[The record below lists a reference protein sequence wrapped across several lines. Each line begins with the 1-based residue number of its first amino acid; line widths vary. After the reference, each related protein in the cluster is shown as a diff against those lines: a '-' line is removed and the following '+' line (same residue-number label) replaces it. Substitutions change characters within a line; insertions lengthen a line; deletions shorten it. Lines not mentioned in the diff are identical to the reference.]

1 MAVDPVTFEII
12 RHRLD
17 SINEEAAITL
27 RQVSGSPVAVEAN
40 DLNTAITMADGTVV
54 ACGHYV
60 LCQLASMNLVATDI
74 MREYAD
80 SPGFGPGDQ
89 FLTNDPYVG
98 TLHQPD
104 VVVVAPVFVDGAL
117 VAWCGSS
124 VHQFD
129 VGGPSAGGMTF
140 DAGSI
145 FDEPTPLPPIRIVAG
160 DRVQRD
166 VERDFLRRSRTPRLN
181 ELDLRGQIAANRATR
196 AAIQALCARYG
207 ADVLVEVMAGLV
219 AATERQLRARLR
231 ELPDGRWRHVSYL
244 ERGAPQPDDSD
255 IYAVRLTTTKRGD
268 SLELDFSDSSPQAP
282 GAINAAYPA
291 LVNFTVAALLI
302 YLCGD
307 LPWVPGAIQRVCR
320 IRSQEGTIA
329 HARWPAGVAMS
340 TSSSCQAIRVCVNVC
355 LGRMLEGSPALS
367 AHAMASCCSS
377 GGGGG
382 VFAGTTAGGEAFAA
396 MTLDELTGGGGA
408 TGSHDGIGSSG
419 TTTSPGAACAD
430 VEVNESYLP
439 LLYLRRAEVADSGGP
454 GRLRGGLGGLNIIRP
469 HAARGPVTVLSFAQG
484 LQHPAA
490 SGLAGGE
497 PGRQSV
503 YLITGVPAALGLA
516 DGTPGPVDWSLPSRD
531 SAMGAGQAHVAVSQG
546 GGGYGDPLTRDP
558 RSVAAD
564 VTAGAVTVRRAGQD
578 YGVALTEGAD
588 GRWTAD
594 LGGTQALRERLRTE
608 RLGGRAP
615 AGPSAGP
622 DPRSRPFSLAFR
634 IDGEGA
640 VSCAQCGEILAED
653 RRDPQQARD
662 AREAREAR
670 DAYARLVVRDAPV
683 SSVAPWSAAY
693 PGSTRFVIRRLYCPA
708 CAAQVDVQV
717 ARLGDP
723 VLRTAEPL

>member
-1 MAVDPVTFEII
+1 
-12 RHRLD
+12 
-17 SINEEAAITL
+17 
-27 RQVSGSPVAVEAN
+27 
-40 DLNTAITMADGTVV
+40 
-54 ACGHYV
+54 
-60 LCQLASMNLVATDI
+60 
-74 MREYAD
+74 
-80 SPGFGPGDQ
+80 
-89 FLTNDPYVG
+89 
-98 TLHQPD
+98 
-104 VVVVAPVFVDGAL
+104 
-117 VAWCGSS
+117 
-124 VHQFD
+124 
-129 VGGPSAGGMTF
+129 
-140 DAGSI
+140 
-145 FDEPTPLPPIRIVAG
+145 
-160 DRVQRD
+160 
-166 VERDFLRRSRTPRLN
+166 
-181 ELDLRGQIAANRATR
+181 
-196 AAIQALCARYG
+196 
-207 ADVLVEVMAGLV
+207 
-219 AATERQLRARLR
+219 
-231 ELPDGRWRHVSYL
+231 
-244 ERGAPQPDDSD
+244 
-255 IYAVRLTTTKRGD
+255 
-268 SLELDFSDSSPQAP
+268 
-282 GAINAAYPA
+282 
-291 LVNFTVAALLI
+291 
-302 YLCGD
+302 
-307 LPWVPGAIQRVCR
+307 
-320 IRSQEGTIA
+320 
-329 HARWPAGVAMS
+329 
-340 TSSSCQAIRVCVNVC
+340 
-355 LGRMLEGSPALS
+355 
-367 AHAMASCCSS
+367 MASCCSS

-516 DGTPGPVDWSLPSRD
+516 DGAPGPVDWSLPSRD
-531 SAMGAGQAHVAVSQG
+531 SAMDTGQAHVAVAQG

-615 AGPSAGP
+615 SGPSAGP

-653 RRDPQQARD
+653 RRE
-662 AREAREAR
+662 AREARDAR

-693 PGSTRFVIRRLYCPA
+693 PGSTRFVIRRLHCPA

-717 ARLGDP
+717 ARPGDP

>member
-1 MAVDPVTFEII
+1 MAVDPITFEII

-17 SINEEAAITL
+17 SINDEAAITL

-74 MREYAD
+74 MREYFD

-104 VVVVAPVFVDGAL
+104 VVVVAPVFVDGVL

-140 DAGSI
+140 DAESI

-166 VERDFLRRSRTPRLN
+166 VERDFLRRSRMPRLG
-181 ELDLRGQIAANRATR
+181 ELDLRGQIAANRATD

-207 ADVLVEVMAGLV
+207 SDVVVEVMAGLV
-219 AATERQLRARLR
+219 AATEQQLRARLR

-244 ERGAPQPDDSD
+244 ERGAPQPDGSD
-255 IYAVRLTTTKRGD
+255 IYAVRLTTTKQGD

-291 LVNFTVAALLI
+291 LVNFAVAAVLI

-307 LPWVPGAIQRVCR
+307 LPWVPGAILRVCR
-320 IRSQEGTIA
+320 IRSKEGTIA

-340 TSSSCQAIRVCVNVC
+340 TSSSCQAIRVCVNAC
-355 LGRMLEGSPALS
+355 LGRMLEGSSALS

-382 VFAGTTAGGEAFAA
+382 VFAGTTADGEAFAA

-454 GRLRGGLGGLNIIRP
+454 GRFRGGLGGLNIIRP
-469 HAARGPVTVLSFAQG
+469 HAAGAPVTVLSFAQG

-503 YLITGVPAALGLA
+503 YLITDVPVALGLA
-516 DGTPGPVDWSLPSRD
+516 DGSPGPGSPVNWSLPSRD
-531 SAMGAGQAHVAVSQG
+531 SAMHAGQAHVAVSQG

-558 RSVAAD
+558 HAVAAD
-564 VTAGAVTVRRAGQD
+564 VTAGAVTARRAELD

-588 GRWTAD
+588 GRRIAD
-594 LGGTQALRERLRTE
+594 LVGTELLRQRLRRE

-615 AGPSAGP
+615 ARPCAGP
-622 DPRSRPFSLAFR
+622 DPRTRPFSLAFR
-634 IDGEGA
+634 MDGDGTT
-640 VSCAQCGEILAED
+640 SCTRCGTVLAT
-653 RRDPQQARD
+653 RGQ
-662 AREAREAR
+662 

-693 PGSTRFVIRRLYCPA
+693 PGSTRFVIRRLHCPA

-717 ARLGDP
+717 ARTGDP